1 MLTAAVRCKRTPGA
15 VVSAVLVVEVAV
27 MSDTRRVE
35 PVLWLVAPLLVTAL
49 VAVFLLSKNW
59 RRAQSKE
66 DLQKQQLQKMEAV
79 LRQPR
84 LDEASSGQTSQS
96 KGGQS

>member
-1 MLTAAVRCKRTPGA
+1 
-15 VVSAVLVVEVAV
+15 

-49 VAVFLLSKNW
+49 VAVFLLSKNR
-59 RRAQSKE
+59 RRAQSKD
-66 DLQKQQLQKMEAV
+66 DLQKQQLQKMEAA
-79 LRQPR
+79 LRQPS
-84 LDEASSGQTSQS
+84 LNKGSSSQTSQS

>member
-1 MLTAAVRCKRTPGA
+1 
-15 VVSAVLVVEVAV
+15 

-49 VAVFLLSKNW
+49 VAVFLLSKNR
-59 RRAQSKE
+59 RRAQSKD
-66 DLQKQQLQKMEAV
+66 DLQKQQLQKMEAA
-79 LRQPR
+79 LRQPS
-84 LDEASSGQTSQS
+84 LNEGSSSQTSQS

>member
-1 MLTAAVRCKRTPGA
+1 
-15 VVSAVLVVEVAV
+15 

-49 VAVFLLSKNW
+49 VAVFLLSKNR
-59 RRAQSKE
+59 RRAQSKDE
-66 DLQKQQLQKMEAV
+66 LQKQQLQKMEAA

-84 LDEASSGQTSQS
+84 LDEASSSQTSQS

>member
-1 MLTAAVRCKRTPGA
+1 
-15 VVSAVLVVEVAV
+15 

-49 VAVFLLSKNW
+49 VAVFLLSKNR
-59 RRAQSKE
+59 RRAQSKD
-66 DLQKQQLQKMEAV
+66 DLQRQQLQKMEAA
-79 LRQPR
+79 LRQPS
-84 LDEASSGQTSQS
+84 LNEGSSSQTSHF

>member
-1 MLTAAVRCKRTPGA
+1 
-15 VVSAVLVVEVAV
+15 
-27 MSDTRRVE
+27 MSDTRWVE

-49 VAVFLLSKNW
+49 VAMFLLSKNR
-59 RRAQSKE
+59 RRAQSKDE
-66 DLQKQQLQKMEAV
+66 LQKQQLQKMEAA

-84 LDEASSGQTSQS
+84 LDEASSSQTSQS